1 MTRTSMPSLLEQ
13 CLLLLGTWHY
23 IKFFDCRSTTGWWLM
38 TMTSGSI
45 IIDPFHTFFYCA
57 VMFLVDMMFYKILR
71 QRVKCS
77 INPWILVLVKV
88 SHRENSNSY
97 STCLSLPVMVNHWLK
112 AVSLHQ
118 VTSSLLKGNVPYWR
132 LNITLCCWYVM
143 GSWQSQ

>member
-1 MTRTSMPSLLEQ
+1 
-13 CLLLLGTWHY
+13 
-23 IKFFDCRSTTGWWLM
+23 
-38 TMTSGSI
+38 MTSGSI

-97 STCLSLPVMVNHWLK
+97 STCLSLPVMVNH
-112 AVSLHQ
+112 
-118 VTSSLLKGNVPYWR
+118 
-132 LNITLCCWYVM
+132 
-143 GSWQSQ
+143 